1 MGTRKYLTAAFALL
15 ATLLIWTA
23 ASAQTETAKPADTLT
38 GDQLMARFIDAS
50 GGKAAYDKLNTRYQH
65 ATVELMA
72 NLKVPIT
79 LWFARP
85 NKMKSSMSNDQIG
98 SIDRGYDG
106 KLFWERTTMTG
117 TRLLEGQELTDAIR
131 EEATFD
137 RFTDW
142 KSLYPKTEYL
152 GSDSAAGV
160 MCQKVRV
167 VPKDGPEQTW
177 YFDKSTGLLHK
188 IAITMNTQMG
198 VVPADVTL
206 SDYRKVDGVMMPYLM
221 TTTAVGMDMKMVIDS
236 IAHNIPIP
244 DSVFAAPAEA
254 VKLAQPKK

>member
-1 MGTRKYLTAAFALL
+1 MIIRNSFNTMIALIAALFICAV
-15 ATLLIWTA
+15 AI
-23 ASAQTETAKPADTLT
+23 AQTEIAPKTDTLT
-38 GDQLMARFIDAS
+38 GEQLIARMIEAS

-98 SIDRGYDG
+98 SIDRGFDG

-117 TRLLEGQELTDAIR
+117 TRLLEGQELADAIR

-137 RFTDW
+137 RFADW
-142 KSLYPKTEYL
+142 KTLYPKTEYL
-152 GSDSAAGV
+152 GSDSASGV
-160 MCQKVRV
+160 MCQKLRV

-177 YFDKSTGLLHK
+177 YFDKATGLLHR
-188 IAITMNTQMG
+188 ISMTMNTQMG
-198 VVPADVTL
+198 VVPAALTL
-206 SDYRKVDGVMMPYLM
+206 SDYRKVDGIMTPFMI

-236 IAHNIPIP
+236 IAHNITIP
-244 DSVFAAPAEA
+244 DSLFAAPAEA